1 MANGNDFGAWIDLN
15 KHRNQ
20 QRQPSIAVLLR
31 VWRVSWH
38 TIDWRWSSHLPPEFL
53 HRTIKTMLSVS
64 VHRRWASS
72 EQAARLHRCSWLE
85 RSLPGTVT
93 HPSHVQMFNPLAPK
107 EAGGNATLSTPART
121 LFSVGGGTHW
131 SPFLLM
137 RFVRGE
143 KCCISVFCV
152 ASRVPQNHPVVGKIL
167 SEASVPSCSQ
177 LLPSVTAP
185 RRLSFSSSRP
195 EKNLSIA
202 AVDVSADPSSSS
214 SSSLLTQL
222 KMGWLH
228 PSVIL
233 LLPRCLSA
241 ALWRKL

>member
-1 MANGNDFGAWIDLN
+1 MRHSARPPGHSL
-15 KHRNQ
+15 
-20 QRQPSIAVLLR
+20 
-31 VWRVSWH
+31 VW
-38 TIDWRWSSHLPPEFL
+38 
-53 HRTIKTMLSVS
+53 
-64 VHRRWASS
+64 
-72 EQAARLHRCSWLE
+72 
-85 RSLPGTVT
+85 
-93 HPSHVQMFNPLAPK
+93 
-107 EAGGNATLSTPART
+107 
-121 LFSVGGGTHW
+121 GGGTHW

-202 AVDVSADPSSSS
+202 AVDVSADSGSQQQQQQQQPAHAAQDG
-214 SSSLLTQL
+214 LTSPLCDPPPPPLPLCSAL
-222 KMGWLH
+222 KETLEVCRNVQPQFARQANQRAANPPHGRMLR
-228 PSVIL
+228 SQQESIL
-233 LLPRCLSA
+233 QTAETFITRMITAPCRNVRRLYFIS
-241 ALWRKL
+241 